1 MESSRE
7 TAVVAVKK
15 EQKATA
21 LVAELTAMIK
31 EQKTRISEL
40 NRSKQETVASL
51 KVSSYIY
58 IIIILHVH
66 VSNYNVHLWSAQ
78 CVYIHVHVHV

>member
-7 TAVVAVKK
+7 TAVAAVKK

-51 KVSSYIY
+51 KVSSYID
-58 IIIILHVH
+58 IIIIMHM
-66 VSNYNVHLWSAQ
+66 
-78 CVYIHVHVHV
+78 YIHVIITPVVSSVCVHS